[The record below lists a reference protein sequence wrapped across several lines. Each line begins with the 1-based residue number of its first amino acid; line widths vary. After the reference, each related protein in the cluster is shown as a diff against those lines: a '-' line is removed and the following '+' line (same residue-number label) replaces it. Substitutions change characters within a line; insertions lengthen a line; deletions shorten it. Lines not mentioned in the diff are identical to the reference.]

1 MIELFGFLASLGI
14 GLSLGLIGG
23 GGSILT
29 VPVLVYLFHLDP
41 LLATS
46 YSLFIV
52 GSTSA
57 VGAVPYFRQQ
67 LIDFRSAVYFGIP
80 SIISVFLTRH
90 YILDLIPEQLVQL
103 GEFTLSKDMAIM
115 LLFAVLMFFAALK
128 MIGKHVS
135 KPVDSGNNY
144 LLPLILQGTGV
155 GLISGLIGAGG
166 GFLIIPAL
174 IIFNGMPMKTA
185 IGTSLLII
193 AANSLFGFIGNLD
206 LQRIDWTFLLSI
218 TGIAMVG
225 ILLGSKLSQRIDGK
239 KLKPIFGWFV
249 LLMAFVIIVQELK

>member
-174 IIFNGMPMKTA
+174 IIFNSMPMKTA

-239 KLKPIFGWFV
+239 KLKPLFGWFV
-249 LLMAFVIIVQELK
+249 LLMAFVIIVQELN

>member
-206 LQRIDWTFLLSI
+206 LQHIDWTFLLSI

>member
-249 LLMAFVIIVQELK
+249 LLMAFVIIVQELN